1 MDVLTSYNCFRRITK
16 GNVSLIF
23 EELAVHRKC
32 IGNVWSEV
40 FNALKQ
46 FPQFKDF
53 ERISAM
59 YAEKVPLP
67 KRIIKIFEAAPSTDS
82 ERECYEHLKRYVK
95 SLDDSMLAGFLQF
108 ATGSNVIT
116 THSIDIEFNATDGNM
131 IWRAKSSK
139 NTC

>member
-1 MDVLTSYNCFRRITK
+1 MDVLTSYNCFRRII
-16 GNVSLIF
+16 LIF

-82 ERECYEHLKRYVK
+82 ERECYEHLERYVK
-95 SLDDSMLAGFLQF
+95 SLDGWLF
-108 ATGSNVIT
+108 AVCHWKQCHYYTY
-116 THSIDIEFNATDGNM
+116 H
-131 IWRAKSSK
+131 
-139 NTC
+139 